1 MDLEEIK
8 SRKLVGK
15 VVSSGADKT
24 TIDGCVRKIQDVIR
38 EVDLDSSL
46 KTQCDMQEVQKGVLA
61 LRSDIAYGHGRV
73 GRVVDVIMVSLTASV
88 HEYPSSI

>member
-38 EVDLDSSL
+38 ELSLDSSL
-46 KTQCDMQEVQKGVLA
+46 RTQCEVQEVQKGVLA
-61 LRSDIAYGHGRV
+61 LRSDITYGHGRV
-73 GRVVDVIMVSLTASV
+73 GRVVDAIMVSLIVSV
-88 HEYPSSI
+88 HEYTSSI